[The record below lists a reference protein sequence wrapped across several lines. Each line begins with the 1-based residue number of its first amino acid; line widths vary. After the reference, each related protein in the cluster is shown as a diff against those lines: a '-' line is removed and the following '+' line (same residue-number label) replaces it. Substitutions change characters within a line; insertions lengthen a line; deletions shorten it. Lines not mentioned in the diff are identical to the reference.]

1 MSNGILNPS
10 YFLGRLL
17 INISTSVTLSSVTLS
32 SVTLDKLVFLGQ
44 NSRSKPL
51 LFSLEPHCH
60 AV

>member
-10 YFLGRLL
+10 YFLGRVL
-17 INISTSVTLSSVTLS
+17 INISTSVTLS